1 MPKMVNNSV
10 VNAPFYQEKR
20 KPGGGRSASAGAD
33 MPTAEQSSAIA
44 AATVAAAAAS
54 ENNEHLRKIFVGGL
68 SINTTAET
76 MRQFFCQFGEL
87 ADAVVMRD
95 PISNRSRGF
104 GFITYVDPESVEN
117 VQRARPHIID
127 SKTVDTKR
135 AFPRHEFNRAV
146 GQMGDITSNKIFLGG
161 LKDCHDENSLREYFA
176 QFGKI
181 SSIKVLLDKETGRK
195 RGFGFLEFE
204 DTASAG
210 RALVQGKHS
219 INFVTVEVKKST
231 QVSDGSKRLRLP
243 IGGAA
248 CAGYAPPQPTIMDNF
263 VHNPDYNPYQA
274 QTSLPPSAFF
284 NGWASY
290 VAPTVPSTYMR
301 YSHHQPPLPAYARAG
316 WPYGNSSYDWHGHSY
331 NSIVWPVK
339 GGPKPVPAQP
349 LANDR
354 PKNEYKSVQAEEA
367 IKQQVSSPVGEKL
380 EAAEAAVDVEKKWL
394 AKDYKVFKPSG
405 RYNFGNPQV
414 NHISSLAIGSTPA
427 YGI

>member
-20 KPGGGRSASAGAD
+20 KIGGRSGGTGTDMAD
-33 MPTAEQSSAIA
+33 SDQSSANA
-44 AATVAAAAAS
+44 A

-76 MRQFFCQFGEL
+76 MRQFFSQFGVVS
-87 ADAVVMRD
+87 DAVVMRD

-104 GFITYVDPESVEN
+104 GFVTYVEPGAVEN

-135 AFPRHEFNRAV
+135 AFPRHEFNKAI
-146 GQMGDITSNKIFLGG
+146 GHLSNIKTTRF
-161 LKDCHDENSLREYFA
+161 SLA
-176 QFGKI
+176 
-181 SSIKVLLDKETGRK
+181 SVKVLLDKETGRK

-204 DTASAG
+204 DTASAA
-210 RALVQGKHS
+210 RALAQSKHS
-219 INFVTVEVKKST
+219 IKLITVEVKKST
-231 QVSDGSKRLRLP
+231 QMLDCSKRIRLP

-248 CAGYAPPQPTIMDNF
+248 CAGYAPPQPTIMDNL
-263 VHNPDYNPYQA
+263 VYNPNYNPYQA

-290 VAPTVPSTYMR
+290 VAPTIPTTTMSYP
-301 YSHHQPPLPAYARAG
+301 HHQPQLPGYPQGG
-316 WPYGNSSYDWHGHSY
+316 WAYGNPSYVGSEWTRNSY
-331 NSIVWPVK
+331 SSIVWQPKV
-339 GGPKPVPAQP
+339 GQKPVSAQP
-349 LANDR
+349 LHTER

-367 IKQQVSSPVGEKL
+367 TKKQASVAIGDANIENH
-380 EAAEAAVDVEKKWL
+380 ATVDVEKKWL
-394 AKDYKVFKPSG
+394 AKEYKVFKPTG
-405 RYNFGNPQV
+405 RYNFGTPQA
-414 NHISSLAIGSTPA
+414 NHISALSNDISTPA

>member
-10 VNAPFYQEKR
+10 VNVPFYQEKR
-20 KPGGGRSASAGAD
+20 KNSSPNNSSTADANGGA
-33 MPTAEQSSAIA
+33 AI
-44 AATVAAAAAS
+44 TTM

-68 SINTTAET
+68 SLNTSAAM
-76 MRQFFCQFGEL
+76 MRTFFSQFGPV
-87 ADAVVMRD
+87 ADTVVMRD

-104 GFITYVDPESVEN
+104 GFVTYADSESVEN

-135 AFPRHEFNRAV
+135 AFPRHEFNKAV
-146 GQMGDITSNKIFLGG
+146 GHLSNIKTNKIFLGG
-161 LKDCHDENSLREYFA
+161 LKDCHDEDSLRDYFRK
-176 QFGKI
+176 FGNVT
-181 SSIKVLLDKETGRK
+181 SVKVLTDKDTGRK

-210 RALVQGKHS
+210 RALAQGKHS
-219 INFVTVEVKKST
+219 INMITVEVKKST
-231 QVSDGSKRLRLP
+231 QMAESSKRIRLP

-263 VHNPDYNPYQA
+263 VYSGNYNPYQA

-290 VAPTVPSTYMR
+290 VAPTVPSTYPR
-301 YSHHQPPLPAYARAG
+301 YPHRPPPVAAYAAQG
-316 WPYGNSSYDWHGHSY
+316 AAWPHGSWPANNYGPVAS
-331 NSIVWPVK
+331 WPMK
-339 GGPKPVPAQP
+339 GGPKHGPMM
-349 LANDR
+349 NER

-367 IKQQVSSPVGEKL
+367 TKQKL
-380 EAAEAAVDVEKKWL
+380 SKPSIDENAAGDVEKKWL
-394 AKDYKVFKPSG
+394 AKEYKVFKPSG
-405 RYNFGNPQV
+405 KYNFNASQT
-414 NHISSLAIGSTPA
+414 NHITSLGNDGSTPA

>member
-1 MPKMVNNSV
+1 MVNNSV

-20 KPGGGRSASAGAD
+20 KTGARSNGETVNTANLDPSNSSSGGGGSGSGSD
-33 MPTAEQSSAIA
+33 
-44 AATVAAAAAS
+44 
-54 ENNEHLRKIFVGGL
+54 NNEHLRKIFVGGL
-68 SINTTAET
+68 SISTTAEM
-76 MRQFFCQFGEL
+76 MRVFFSQFGDV

-104 GFITYVDPESVEN
+104 GFVTYAEPDSVEN

-146 GQMGDITSNKIFLGG
+146 GHLSNIKTNKIFLGG
-161 LKDCHDENSLREYFA
+161 LKDCHDENSLREYFG
-176 QFGKI
+176 QFGNI
-181 SSIKVLLDKETGRK
+181 TSVKVLLDKETGRK

-204 DTASAG
+204 DTASAA
-210 RALVQGKHS
+210 RALAQGKHS
-219 INFVTVEVKKST
+219 INLITVEVKKST
-231 QVSDGSKRLRLP
+231 QVPDCSKRIRLP

-263 VHNPDYNPYQA
+263 VYNANYNPYQA

-290 VAPTVPSTYMR
+290 VAPTVPTPYLR
-301 YSHHQPPLPAYARAG
+301 YPHHHLPSMSAYAQGTGG
-316 WPYGNSSYDWHGHSY
+316 WPYGHSSSYGSDWPGNGY
-331 NSIVWPVK
+331 NSVVWPVK
-339 GGPKPVPAQP
+339 GGPKPVHVPS
-349 LANDR
+349 LTHER

-367 IKQQVSSPVGEKL
+367 IKQQINDKL
-380 EAAEAAVDVEKKWL
+380 DTDDIEKKWL
-394 AKDYKVFKPSG
+394 AKEYKVFKPSG
-405 RYNFGNPQV
+405 RYNFNTPQAA
-414 NHISSLAIGSTPA
+414 NHISSLANGESTPA

>member
-20 KPGGGRSASAGAD
+20 KIGGRSGGTGTDMAD
-33 MPTAEQSSAIA
+33 SDQSSANA
-44 AATVAAAAAS
+44 A

-76 MRQFFCQFGEL
+76 MRQFFSQFGVVS
-87 ADAVVMRD
+87 DAVVMRD

-104 GFITYVDPESVEN
+104 GFVTYVEPGAVEN

-135 AFPRHEFNRAV
+135 AFPRHEFNKAI
-146 GQMGDITSNKIFLGG
+146 GHLSNIKTNKIFLGG
-161 LKDCHDENSLREYFA
+161 LKDCHDESTLREYFA
-176 QFGKI
+176 QFGTI
-181 SSIKVLLDKETGRK
+181 SSVKVLLDKETGRK

-204 DTASAG
+204 DTASAA
-210 RALVQGKHS
+210 RALAQSKHS
-219 INFVTVEVKKST
+219 IKLITVEVKKST
-231 QVSDGSKRLRLP
+231 QMLDCSKRIRLP

-248 CAGYAPPQPTIMDNF
+248 CAGYAPPQPTIMDNL
-263 VHNPDYNPYQA
+263 VYNPNYNPYQA

-290 VAPTVPSTYMR
+290 VAPTIPTTTMSYP
-301 YSHHQPPLPAYARAG
+301 HHQPQLPGYPQGG
-316 WPYGNSSYDWHGHSY
+316 WAYGNPSYVGSEWTRNSY
-331 NSIVWPVK
+331 SSIVWQPKV
-339 GGPKPVPAQP
+339 GQKPVSAQP
-349 LANDR
+349 LHTER

-367 IKQQVSSPVGEKL
+367 TKKQASVAIGDANIENH
-380 EAAEAAVDVEKKWL
+380 ATVDVEKKWL
-394 AKDYKVFKPSG
+394 AKEYKVFKPTG
-405 RYNFGNPQV
+405 RYNFGTPQA
-414 NHISSLAIGSTPA
+414 NHISALSNDISTPA